1 MNSRNFLSFFV
12 ILAFMV
18 FAYYFPKAVA
28 SIFGLSALS
37 FGGAVSIQFDEFT
50 QAMISIAIFAF
61 LYFFTK
67 RRGGIK
73 IGNVR
78 IRL

>member
-12 ILAFMV
+12 ILSFMV
-18 FAYYFPKAVA
+18 FAYYFPKAVT
-28 SIFGLSALS
+28 SIFGLSSIS

-50 QAMISIAIFAF
+50 QAIISIAVFAF
-61 LYFFTK
+61 LYFFAK

-78 IRL
+78 IKL